1 MTICLRDQ
9 TGDKIFYKV
18 RPSTKIGQVMK
29 IHSERRGLPIE
40 SLRFLLDGDLKN
52 PSHSI
57 LDLDIE
63 DGDQIDVMLEQRGG
77 CVASPVPATFGTL
90 AADGA
95 HFLASPGAAE
105 KAPPLAARAL
115 AIRLGGDLNAAP
127 LVALSPNLIG
137 PRGRAALMQLLDEA
151 YAARAPTD
159 SQRHD
164 LRLTLT
170 RARLCRLVGNDAVA
184 RAAKFFAAS
193 VGPQD
198 SCTFRTIKL
207 RRVAAS
213 SITTGGGGSGAWV
226 NFHVDYSRRT
236 MQVALNSDEA
246 YQGGRLVFATGQRGF
261 VVPRRPAGS
270 ATVHCGNLAHGVTAL
285 ARGVRYG
292 LFFCDTPPPIENKK
306 RLRTKGS
313 DTAVTASLD
322 LPPWSDVPMPPV
334 MRPRFRHGLSFTYLA
349 EAVLEEFAFFER
361 ALIYLEKASDDDLVL
376 AAAAYAQFFSAALAE
391 GSIAEGVPLEL
402 ELAWRCHLLRPVRYR
417 QDCAALASN
426 LGRRRSEG
434 DFLLDH
440 CPGQSVFSDAPSAS
454 LTSSAASSDAAARG
468 LHAPRYGRAPAAAAH
483 PGRGHG
489 RGGGLPPLPCTHK
502 GRPGHAAGAEPGHRS
517 GVAHAHAA
525 PAPLRR

>member
-1 MTICLRDQ
+1 MIQ
-9 TGDKIFYKV
+9 DKEGIPAEQQ
-18 RPSTKIGQVMK
+18 R
-29 IHSERRGLPIE
+29 
-40 SLRFLLDGDLKN
+40 LRFAGKQLENGRTLSDYN
-52 PSHSI
+52 I
-57 LDLDIE
+57 QNEATLDLI
-63 DGDQIDVMLEQRGG
+63 LRLRGG

-95 HFLASPGAAE
+95 HFLANPGVAE

-115 AIRLGGDLNAAP
+115 AIRLGGDLDAAP
-127 LVALSPNLIG
+127 LIAPSSNLIG
-137 PRGRAALMQLLDEA
+137 PKGRAALMQLLDEA
-151 YAARAPTD
+151 YAARKPTD

-170 RARLCRLVGNDAVA
+170 RARLARLIGADAVA
-184 RAAKFFAAS
+184 RAVKFFAATA
-193 VGPQD
+193 GPQD
-198 SCTFRTIKL
+198 SRNFRTIKL

-213 SITTGGGGSGAWV
+213 STSMDGGVSGAWV